1 MPRKRGRFTFK
12 DGGAIRDLEHFLK
25 AIRDFGGRGPA
36 QTYFRGQGERVEQL
50 MPSIGRKQYYAGK
63 SVTFSEKQERS
74 LLKRFRRYA
83 YEYFRRVPTEWET
96 LFLARHH
103 GLPTRLLDWTSNPL
117 VALYFAASHQSD
129 DVARS
134 APGGGER
141 KLEVDGTVWAIARR
155 ETDRDSI
162 DVFAKEPSPLEVP
175 GLRVVYPVNP
185 SPRITAQSGVFTLHA
200 DPWADLVKCAGKVY
214 AEDELDIDRLQRWT
228 VPAVNKSSIILDLER
243 VAINSRTLFPD
254 LDGLAR
260 GLWETE
266 VIRTAFKETRPLPE
280 RERPRSHSRGKHR

>member
-1 MPRKRGRFTFK
+1 MPRKQARFTFQ

-25 AIRDFGGRGPA
+25 QIREFGGRGPV
-36 QTYFRGQGERVEQL
+36 QTYFRGQGELVEQL

-63 SVTFSEKQERS
+63 SVVFTEKQERS

-117 VALYFAASHQSD
+117 VALYFAASHESD
-129 DVARS
+129 DVART
-134 APGGGER
+134 APRGRER
-141 KLEVDGTVWAIARR
+141 KLDVDGTVWAIAQRQM
-155 ETDRDSI
+155 DRDSI
-162 DVFAKEPSPLEVP
+162 DVFAEEPSPLDVP
-175 GLRVVYPVNP
+175 GIRVVYPVNP
-185 SPRITAQSGVFTLHA
+185 SPRITAQSGVFTLHG
-200 DPWADLVKCAGKVY
+200 DPWADLVKCAGKAY
-214 AEDELDIDRLQRWT
+214 ATDELDIERLIRWT
-228 VPAVNKSSIILDLER
+228 VPAANKTNIILDLEC

-266 VIRTAFKETRPLPE
+266 VIRTAFKSQNR
-280 RERPRSHSRGKHR
+280 K

>member
-1 MPRKRGRFTFK
+1 MPRKQARFTFQ

-25 AIRDFGGRGPA
+25 AIRGFGGRGPA
-36 QTYFRGQGERVEQL
+36 QTYFRGQGELVEQL

-117 VALYFAASHQSD
+117 VALYFAASHESD
-129 DVARS
+129 DLARS
-134 APGGGER
+134 APGGGEK
-141 KLEVDGTVWAIARR
+141 KLEVDGTVWAIAQRQ
-155 ETDRDSI
+155 TDRDGI
-162 DVFAKEPSPLEVP
+162 DIFADKPSPLAAP
-175 GLRVVYPVNP
+175 GIRLVYPVNP
-185 SPRITAQSGVFTLHA
+185 SPRITAQSGVFTLHG
-200 DPWADLVKCAGKVY
+200 DPWADLVKCAGKPY
-214 AEDELDIDRLQRWT
+214 ADDELDIQRLQRWT
-228 VPAVNKSSIILDLER
+228 VPAANKTNIILDLER

-266 VIRTAFKETRPLPE
+266 VIRTAFEK
-280 RERPRSHSRGKHR
+280 K

>member
-1 MPRKRGRFTFK
+1 MPRKQARFTFQ

-36 QTYFRGQGERVEQL
+36 QTYFRGQGELVEQL
-50 MPSIGRKQYYAGK
+50 KPSIGRKQYYAGK
-63 SVTFSEKQERS
+63 SVTFTEKQERS

-83 YEYFRRVPTEWET
+83 YEYFKRVPTEWET

-117 VALYFAASHQSD
+117 VALYFAASHESD
-129 DVARS
+129 HLARS
-134 APGGGER
+134 APGGREK
-141 KLEVDGTVWAIARR
+141 KLEVDGTVWAIAQRQ
-155 ETDRDSI
+155 TDRDSI
-162 DVFAKEPSPLEVP
+162 DVFAHEPSPLAAS
-175 GLRVVYPVNP
+175 GIRLVYPVNP
-185 SPRITAQSGVFTLHA
+185 SPRITAQSGVFTLHG
-200 DPWADLVKCAGKVY
+200 DPWADLVKCAGKPY
-214 AEDELDIDRLQRWT
+214 ADDELDIQRLQRWT
-228 VPAVNKSSIILDLER
+228 VPAANKTNIILDLER

-266 VIRTAFKETRPLPE
+266 VIRTAFK
-280 RERPRSHSRGKHR
+280 KK